1 MTEINKDEL
10 LDMKKWQRFFFMFI
24 YSFAINGVASLLIAL
39 AIIQFIF
46 YLFTSQTNAKLRSAN
61 DWLLSFFIDSVNFI
75 SFNTNSKP
83 WPFSDD
89 AKSDTPRNEDEIVEA
104 EAVEITQD
112 DNTEAAPDEEGK
124 PTAGS

>member
-24 YSFAINGVASLLIAL
+24 YSFAINGVASILIAL
-39 AIIQFIF
+39 AAIQFIF

-61 DWLLSFFIDSVNFI
+61 NWLLSFFNDSVNFV
-75 SFNTNSKP
+75 SFKTNAKP

-89 AKSDTPRNEDEIVEA
+89 AKSEATTQEDEIVEA
-104 EAVEITQD
+104 EAVEIVHD
-112 DNTEAAPDEEGK
+112 EAIEDESDKEDK
-124 PTAGS
+124 PSGES

>member
-24 YSFAINGVASLLIAL
+24 YSFAINGVASLLIAI

-61 DWLLSFFIDSVNFI
+61 DWLLSFFIDSVNFV

-89 AKSDTPRNEDEIVEA
+89 AKSDTPPNEDEIVEA
-104 EAVEITQD
+104 ED

-124 PTAGS
+124 PTEGS

>member
-46 YLFTSQTNAKLRSAN
+46 YLFTSQTNAKL
-61 DWLLSFFIDSVNFI
+61 I
-75 SFNTNSKP
+75 SK
-83 WPFSDD
+83 
-89 AKSDTPRNEDEIVEA
+89 
-104 EAVEITQD
+104 
-112 DNTEAAPDEEGK
+112 
-124 PTAGS
+124 

>member
-1 MTEINKDEL
+1 

-24 YSFAINGVASLLIAL
+24 YSFAINGVASLLIAI

-61 DWLLSFFIDSVNFI
+61 DWLLSFFIDSVNFV

-89 AKSDTPRNEDEIVEA
+89 AKSDTPPNEDEIVEA

-124 PTAGS
+124 PTEGS

>member
-46 YLFTSQTNAKLRSAN
+46 YLFTSQTNAKLKSAN
-61 DWLLSFFIDSVNFI
+61 NWLLSFFNESVNFV
-75 SFNTNSKP
+75 SFKTDAKP
-83 WPFSDD
+83 WPFSDGN
-89 AKSDTPRNEDEIVEA
+89 KSETSAQEDEIVEA
-104 EAVEITQD
+104 EAVEIVND
-112 DNTEAAPDEEGK
+112 DVEGAPDKEDKPKEE
-124 PTAGS
+124 S